1 MIDSIDFIHSKR
13 LEKFGIKEFFEK
25 TFVHFKAE
33 LNRLRET
40 IYNYNEHQFVFA
52 LNERAW
58 LGVFNNAIVKAF
70 PTTSVTLQ
78 EYGVYSPINF
88 VGKADFLVHW
98 TDNNGKVF
106 YFLFEAK
113 QYEEMN
119 SKTLLDD
126 TGEYLNSIKIQG
138 QKYFDAETTY
148 YKDKTVYVIPI
159 AFGWI
164 RRKGYL
170 SEAQKYFELKE
181 RKDKSTDFCS
191 LFFENDFGVWIY
203 GKIFETKHNVNSFG
217 QSVCGPQTVVLRGE
231 I

>member
-119 SKTLLDD
+119 SKTLPNFAKMCRKWLANIGLAGSTTGANRITRLTQNKPQLDWI
-126 TGEYLNSIKIQG
+126 GCS
-138 QKYFDAETTY
+138 
-148 YKDKTVYVIPI
+148 KTE
-159 AFGWI
+159 F
-164 RRKGYL
+164 L
-170 SEAQKYFELKE
+170 STFICFTAARPL
-181 RKDKSTDFCS
+181 
-191 LFFENDFGVWIY
+191 
-203 GKIFETKHNVNSFG
+203 
-217 QSVCGPQTVVLRGE
+217 VL
-231 I
+231 